1 MELKIA
7 ICDDNQSDI
16 DRLSGLLTT
25 YSFQTETDYQ
35 ITRFNDG
42 RRLIDSLRKEPSF
55 PFHLVFLD
63 IEMPR
68 ENGIDLAREVNRIMP
83 SATLLVFVSSYP
95 EYMGESF
102 SVHPFDFLQ
111 KPVTTEQIL
120 RLMGDVR
127 AHFSNMQRQLL
138 NVSKDGATVS
148 IHAEEITYIQSLN
161 AKLQDMIIYTTQES
175 FLRRG
180 TLSEMEKRF
189 SNLLYPLNRSVLIN
203 ILQVHYLTDD
213 KVVLTDGTAL
223 HVSVRN
229 RKKLLGI
236 LKSNPTIQL

>member
-138 NVSKDGATVS
+138 IVYYYTSCVCYGLLCHRV
-148 IHAEEITYIQSLN
+148 IHTRNIGISMRRVRTRMTHGCTTCLRSLS
-161 AKLQDMIIYTTQES
+161 LHIISSVNPSNSPVPSADTTHACMWEQA
-175 FLRRG
+175 
-180 TLSEMEKRF
+180 
-189 SNLLYPLNRSVLIN
+189 
-203 ILQVHYLTDD
+203 ILQL
-213 KVVLTDGTAL
+213 
-223 HVSVRN
+223 
-229 RKKLLGI
+229 
-236 LKSNPTIQL
+236 